1 MRTGRPTDDKKD
13 TTLKLRLSDDMRQH
27 IEKMA
32 SKRGISMSEYI
43 RHLIES
49 DIRDQEFST
58 TYQIKSKVTF
68 DNEIPKNF

>member
-1 MRTGRPTDDKKD
+1 MTGNDYQKLAMRTCNIPYDKKKD

-49 DIRDQEFST
+49 DIRNQ
-58 TYQIKSKVTF
+58 
-68 DNEIPKNF
+68 